1 MKNTSIV
8 AAIIAALVSFPIA
21 SLAQY
26 GQGGSPH
33 CDAMSGAAKDQCLK
47 DEAAKTDKGAS
58 NAAPSG
64 AAAGASPST
73 AASRQYGQGGSPRCD
88 AMSGADKEQCLK
100 DEAAKTDSKG
110 SSEKPAK

>member
-47 DEAAKTDKGAS
+47 DEAAKTDATTPS
-58 NAAPSG
+58 RLLLRRAHSQPPITIRARMTSPAQLAYAA
-64 AAAGASPST
+64 
-73 AASRQYGQGGSPRCD
+73 
-88 AMSGADKEQCLK
+88 M
-100 DEAAKTDSKG
+100 
-110 SSEKPAK
+110 KP